1 MSCLPQ
7 TPERRT
13 GEGSKVRSE
22 ASRAHGWARPIR
34 ATPGGDHSCTRQVRT
49 APRVFCHHG
58 LFGRWTVRNPLG
70 AALSSARTALTRMF
84 FDARTSHQV
93 RCAPREARRSLPRPW
108 SSAFAPVVLH
118 GGNEPFVM
126 VLYQPLIELARSV
139 LRSNT
144 FTGVESLHYK

>member
-58 LFGRWTVRNPLG
+58 LFGRWTVRNLRG

-84 FDARTSHQV
+84 FDARTPPQV
-93 RCAPREARRSLPRPW
+93 SEDVTREVCARSPERLAALLTEATELGVAPREVTWR
-108 SSAFAPVVLH
+108 
-118 GGNEPFVM
+118 
-126 VLYQPLIELARSV
+126 
-139 LRSNT
+139 
-144 FTGVESLHYK
+144 K